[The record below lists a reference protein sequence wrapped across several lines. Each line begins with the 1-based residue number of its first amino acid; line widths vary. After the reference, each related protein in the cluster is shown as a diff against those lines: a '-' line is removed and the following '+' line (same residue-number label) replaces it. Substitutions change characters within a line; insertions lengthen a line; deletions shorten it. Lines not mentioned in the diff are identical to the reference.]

1 MTWNSGTSVYK
12 QWSGRIIGVAQYD
25 KNTAN
30 YPIVVKLETGTKQD
44 WFIGFNHAV
53 GNNVDVKE
61 AINEVSIYKVD
72 GGNGNSYSHSFL
84 KGYLQSGKDAT
95 ITDWRNTGKSLVI
108 QVDSINLNAVPAYAD
123 VTITF
128 WPEGKPAPT
137 RQPTRQPSRNPTR
150 QPTVSLCVFLNLE
163 KLNSCAHHLLKICC
177 LYHFSLLIC
186 LTLNLQALPTVKPT
200 LKPTVSNMTLFN
212 LVLSC
217 NRVGCSY

>member
-1 MTWNSGTSVYK
+1 MVKLGVRRYLILNSSSLAHLIDPVKNYQIMTSGNSWYDINHAVTWNSGTTVYK

-25 KNTAN
+25 QNTAN

-137 RQPTRQPSRNPTR
+137 RLPTRQPSRNPTR
-150 QPTVSLCVFLNLE
+150 QPTVSI
-163 KLNSCAHHLLKICC
+163 S
-177 LYHFSLLIC
+177 
-186 LTLNLQALPTVKPT
+186 
-200 LKPTVSNMTLFN
+200 
-212 LVLSC
+212 
-217 NRVGCSY
+217 